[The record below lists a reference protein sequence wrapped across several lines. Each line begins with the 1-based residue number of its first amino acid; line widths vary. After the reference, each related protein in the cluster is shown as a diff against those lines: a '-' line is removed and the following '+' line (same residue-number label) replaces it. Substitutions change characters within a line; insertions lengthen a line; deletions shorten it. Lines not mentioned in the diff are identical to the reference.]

1 MSRLLTQTRN
11 QRNECRS
18 QSSCNK
24 KKEDETNFDINI
36 SMKRTR
42 REESQSSDERLELAV
57 SSIRCGRKL
66 KLCPGERMG
75 MSILEYEEAQYVH
88 FIPKLLVGRASAWL
102 ELASEDVC
110 STWPNLKS
118 ALIAEF
124 TSSRVKERAR
134 RDLIAVTKKTSE
146 SMLEFVARIKRL
158 AKLVY
163 GEENDIYIVDFVVRG
178 LPLKLQDKIRH
189 KQTTV
194 LSELINIVE
203 RYEAEELDRTK
214 KESPLIS
221 KIFGAASRRTYL
233 HMVNTTIYWSSSSSE
248 YSFPLLGC
256 RCTRLSTYFVEYG
269 TVSTFDESSILT
281 DLTEA
286 IDYERYTLHRNQK
299 CSLARKWGA
308 YVSFMCIFIPVLLKQ
323 YDSIF
328 KEQLLVDPTKR
339 ANGSL
344 VHYLP
349 HHPVINLHKAST
361 KMSTVYDAS
370 AKTKNN
376 CSLNDC
382 LYRGPVLL
390 PDLSFLQLNL
400 AQPDREVTRFL
411 WIHNLS
417 QPPSPKNLVTYRFA
431 RVPFGKISSP
441 FLLGQHESPISKQ
454 LWRNLYVD
462 NVFLSA
468 STFDEAKSLYFESK
482 EIFSDASMNLR
493 EFISNNEAFNQFL
506 QQEGNP
512 QQKSTK
518 ILGIKWNNICDILS
532 FSLPTYSATVL
543 TKRSIL
549 KFIASIYDPLGL
561 ISPILVLPKL
571 LLQKLW
577 KTSLS
582 WDDDLTNELE
592 DEWFSIIK
600 NWDNQIIS
608 VKRLIDISHSTP
620 IRPHCFVDASGHTY
634 GAVAYLRMVDIISQ
648 NISTRISFSKNRLCP
663 IKEMTIP
670 KLELMALVIGASK
683 DLTVFI
689 KNRFPSILCS
699 KNSAI
704 HKILQRYIDSTP
716 VTPSS
721 RRIATLYVFKIS
733 QNIHPPPDHEINEL
747 RLHRDELGIWRAQSR
762 LDLNTSNYDI
772 QFPVYLNRSCHITSL
787 FILNIHNTLTH
798 SGTTTTLANLR

>member
-1 MSRLLTQTRN
+1 MSFPKVGGVKSTTQT
-11 QRNECRS
+11 
-18 QSSCNK
+18 
-24 KKEDETNFDINI
+24 
-36 SMKRTR
+36 
-42 REESQSSDERLELAV
+42 
-57 SSIRCGRKL
+57 
-66 KLCPGERMG
+66 
-75 MSILEYEEAQYVH
+75 
-88 FIPKLLVGRASAWL
+88 
-102 ELASEDVC
+102 
-110 STWPNLKS
+110 
-118 ALIAEF
+118 
-124 TSSRVKERAR
+124 
-134 RDLIAVTKKTSE
+134 
-146 SMLEFVARIKRL
+146 
-158 AKLVY
+158 
-163 GEENDIYIVDFVVRG
+163 
-178 LPLKLQDKIRH
+178 
-189 KQTTV
+189 
-194 LSELINIVE
+194 
-203 RYEAEELDRTK
+203 
-214 KESPLIS
+214 
-221 KIFGAASRRTYL
+221 
-233 HMVNTTIYWSSSSSE
+233 
-248 YSFPLLGC
+248 
-256 RCTRLSTYFVEYG
+256 
-269 TVSTFDESSILT
+269 
-281 DLTEA
+281 
-286 IDYERYTLHRNQK
+286 
-299 CSLARKWGA
+299 
-308 YVSFMCIFIPVLLKQ
+308 
-323 YDSIF
+323 
-328 KEQLLVDPTKR
+328 EQLALSIIELVDPTKR

-344 VHYLP
+344 QKQRTTALFFFLIYVEYFC
-349 HHPVINLHKAST
+349 VSVYYYCDVEKA
-361 KMSTVYDAS
+361 
-370 AKTKNN
+370 
-376 CSLNDC
+376 
-382 LYRGPVLL
+382 
-390 PDLSFLQLNL
+390 FLQLNL

-441 FLLGQHESPISKQ
+441 FLLGAIIKHHLEQHESPISKQ

-670 KLELMALVIGASK
+670 KLELMALVIGARK
-683 DLTVFI
+683 VPEHTVFGHLSSPDNPADI
-689 KNRFPSILCS
+689 ISRGSTPYELINSKLWWEGSPWLQSDASLWPNNISFTLSDIADKDDETTEHNFNALATTCENKFTNFINSTRYSSFNSLLNVICHILYFIFRCS